1 MAVVVSIA
9 PTSEAALPAVVL
21 MDTHSSQIKL
31 HAKQMASYFH
41 ITEGM
46 LLASEQFLC
55 ASSEVYIVYDSGC
68 YARKLGQFAGS
79 LTGLQNCVTSF
90 AFPALQERHGQFS
103 LVYLSLS
110 ISTMSV
116 LIAGLFW

>member
-79 LTGLQNCVTSF
+79 LTGLQNCV
-90 AFPALQERHGQFS
+90 LQAS
-103 LVYLSLS
+103 LSLHFKKGMVS
-110 ISTMSV
+110 FH
-116 LIAGLFW
+116 LFTFLYLLVQCLS

>member
-1 MAVVVSIA
+1 MSTGASSMAVVVSIA

-31 HAKQMASYFH
+31 HAKQM
-41 ITEGM
+41 

-55 ASSEVYIVYDSGC
+55 AGSEVYIVYDRGC

-79 LTGLQNCVTSF
+79 LTGLQNCVLQASHPLHFKKGMVSF
-90 AFPALQERHGQFS
+90 HLFTFLYL
-103 LVYLSLS
+103 LVQCLS
-110 ISTMSV
+110 
-116 LIAGLFW
+116 